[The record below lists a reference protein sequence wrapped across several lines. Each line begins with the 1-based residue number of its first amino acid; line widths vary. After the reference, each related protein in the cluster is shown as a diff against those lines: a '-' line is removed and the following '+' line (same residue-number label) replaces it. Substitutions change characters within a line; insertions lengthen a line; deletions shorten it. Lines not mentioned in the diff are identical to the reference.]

1 MRYVSS
7 LVSTVQDLPVLG
19 DISTVCT
26 LECALLYRAVAYH
39 TPEKEHISIAT
50 HLVLKGQYHKVTIE
64 ITHLIDTRFKNVGS
78 KWLPDASQMGEERFP
93 FLIQR
98 L

>member
-1 MRYVSS
+1 MF
-7 LVSTVQDLPVLG
+7 L
-19 DISTVCT
+19 
-26 LECALLYRAVAYH
+26 LECQQCKTYLSLGTNPLCALWGVLFCTVLWLTTHLRRN
-39 TPEKEHISIAT
+39 ISIAT
-50 HLVLKGQYHKVTIE
+50 HLVLKGQFHKVTIE